1 MTNNNTTGTN
11 ANIGSETDGITIHKD
26 SYNDGYHSL
35 KIGTSRASLYAIVI
49 LGLLGLYSFAA
60 SKYLFAQQDL
70 SLTYYGEID
79 ATLRRCVDSADGLWT
94 PQDNSVIRRSNVH
107 KKNEAADFRI
117 LCTSDNKRISWGSYK
132 LRCNDL
138 KRWVDMCVPN
148 VDITV
153 GISIE
158 QLHNRW
164 SNIPQKTKNNHTSQV
179 GSILS
184 PNGTSE
190 NDIFYDATIF
200 VKSMPAKEFPQ
211 FGNKFI
217 DVVDEYKWKEEK
229 IPSDMHL
236 ILQTRWQGQS
246 MYPNRASSV
255 VEHWYNSYPS
265 DMTNTGYPKFVP
277 SIAQKSSRRLHIA
290 TIWNT
295 RRSHDPT
302 EGGCPTLNI
311 PGVKY
316 DCIDKDFDIT
326 SWYLDLLKEEND
338 KCQMVRTM
346 AYPQLGAGM
355 LYYNVFRKFD
365 ALVVLAK
372 NDTMK
377 LEYGNV
383 QRAISQMRSGVPVL
397 LEIRG
402 RVFEDFMNLYNYSCA
417 FRRYHHE
424 PKIKHKHS
432 AVLMSFNEAVE
443 QLKNPEVRRD
453 CQRQGLEIV
462 NDYSPSKIGQ
472 KFLKTVGYKG
482 DFLC

>member
-1 MTNNNTTGTN
+1 MIESYTRGTN
-11 ANIGSETDGITIHKD
+11 ANIGSGTDGITIHSD
-26 SYNDGYHSL
+26 IRNDAYHSL
-35 KIGTSRASLYAIVI
+35 KIGNSRISSYAIFI
-49 LGLLGLYSFAA
+49 LGLLGLYSFSANL
-60 SKYLFAQQDL
+60 YLFAQQEL
-70 SLTYYGEID
+70 SLLYYGEND

-94 PQDNSVIRRSNVH
+94 PQENYLHRSNMH
-107 KKNEAADFRI
+107 KKNESVDFRI
-117 LCTSDNKRISWGSYK
+117 LCTSDKKRMAWGSYK
-132 LRCNDL
+132 LRCIDL
-138 KRWVDMCVPN
+138 KRWVDVCVPN

-153 GISIE
+153 GVSIE
-158 QLHNRW
+158 QLHERW
-164 SNIPQKTKNNHTSQV
+164 SNEKNTSQV

-184 PNGTSE
+184 PNRTSD
-190 NDIFYDATIF
+190 NDIFYNATIF
-200 VKSMPAKEFPQ
+200 VKSMSRKDFPQ
-211 FGNKFI
+211 FGSKFI
-217 DVVDEYKWKEEK
+217 DVVDEYNWKEEK
-229 IPSDMHL
+229 IPPEMHL

-246 MYPNRASSV
+246 MYPNHASSV

-265 DMTNTGYPKFVP
+265 DMVKGGHPEYIP
-277 SIAQKSSRRLHIA
+277 SIEQKSSSRLHIA

-311 PGVKY
+311 QGAKY

-326 SWYLDLLKEEND
+326 SWYLDVLRKDND

-346 AYPQLGAGM
+346 AYPQLGTGM

-377 LEYGNV
+377 LDYGNV

-402 RVFEDFMNLYNYSCA
+402 RVLEDFMNVYNYSCA
-417 FRRYHHE
+417 FRRYHDE
-424 PKIKHKHS
+424 PTIKHEHPTE
-432 AVLMSFNEAVE
+432 LMSFDKAVE
-443 QLKNPEVRRD
+443 QLKDLDVRRE

-472 KFLKTVGYKG
+472 KFLKTVGYQG